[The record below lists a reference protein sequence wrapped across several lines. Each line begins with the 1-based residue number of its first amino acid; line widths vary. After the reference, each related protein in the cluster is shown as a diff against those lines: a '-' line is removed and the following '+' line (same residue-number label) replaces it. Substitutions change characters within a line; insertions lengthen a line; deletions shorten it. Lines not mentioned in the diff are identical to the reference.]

1 MKNIW
6 HEGTE
11 SPVKT
16 DTIVCKT
23 SDNFLITCFFFEGQ
37 EWSNIVNT
45 GFHSI
50 TDEVITVTSWCY
62 LHELFNLQE
71 KLKIAIE
78 ALDIIASGEV
88 IEHSIVGHEDDNK
101 IVIAKKAL
109 EKIEGI

>member
-1 MKNIW
+1 MNNIW
-6 HEGTE
+6 HEGSE

-23 SDNFLITCFFFEGQ
+23 SDGFLSTCFFFEGQ

-50 TDEVITVTSWCY
+50 SDKIITVTSWCY

-71 KLKIAIE
+71 KLRIATESLEQI
-78 ALDIIASGEV
+78 
-88 IEHSIVGHEDDNK
+88 DNP
-101 IVIAKKAL
+101 IAKKAL
-109 EKIEGI
+109 EEIEGK